1 MKIYI
6 LEDDIVQQFRLENL
20 IKQYLKT
27 KKYPITE
34 VITYDKTRDFLESI
48 THLTQNNIYF
58 LDIAIKGIQNA
69 GLIIAEKIRQKD
81 AIGQISFVTT
91 HLEFAPITYEY
102 KVNAHDFINKMMPQ
116 AQFDQKYKKTLITSL
131 ILIN

>member
-1 MKIYI
+1 M
-6 LEDDIVQQFRLENL
+6 
-20 IKQYLKT
+20 
-27 KKYPITE
+27 
-34 VITYDKTRDFLESI
+34 
-48 THLTQNNIYF
+48 
-58 LDIAIKGIQNA
+58 QNA

-102 KVNAHDFINKMMPQ
+102 KVNAHDFIDKMMPQ
-116 AQFDQKYKKTLITSL
+116 VNLIQKCKKILTTAL